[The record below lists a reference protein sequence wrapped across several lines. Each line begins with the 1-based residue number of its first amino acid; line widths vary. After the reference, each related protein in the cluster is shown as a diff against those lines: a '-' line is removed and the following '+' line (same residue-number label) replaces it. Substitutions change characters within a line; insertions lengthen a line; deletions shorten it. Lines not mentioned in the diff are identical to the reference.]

1 MEQNA
6 PVAASVRLRADG
18 LVIHELADEIL
29 VYDKVRDQ
37 AHCLNQT
44 AALVWRACDG
54 RRAPEEIAR
63 KLTKQLAVAVPEDVV
78 LLALVQLEEIHL
90 LEQSENCTWFVCRN
104 VTAANGP
111 VFRSDGGGGFACNN
125 FNFGAQACA
134 SCDLYKRRANHAV
147 PYSFAVLVCNP
158 AAPGGPKCF

>member
-1 MEQNA
+1 MKRMPHSQL
-6 PVAASVRLRADG
+6 PCLRADG
-18 LVIHELADEIL
+18 LVIHEVADEIL

-90 LEQSENCTWFVCRN
+90 LEQRKTIPGSFAGMSRRQMARSLGL
-104 VTAANGP
+104 TAAVALP
-111 VFRSDGGGGFACNN
+111 VITSILVPRP
-125 FNFGAQACA
+125 AQAATCIA
-134 SCDLYKRRANHAV
+134 PGQPCSPVQLCCT
-147 PYSFAVLVCNP
+147 SCNP